1 MTEYCRAPALWA
13 RPVDGEPTLSERDG
27 ASTPALGTGGP
38 GRAGCP
44 ARAGAGGAGL
54 VYGERNRDLATEHRY
69 TKRDLNNRLER
80 IADRLLTSAA
90 PEDGREDVA
99 EATEIA
105 EIDSF
110 IGGPTRGAC
119 HPSSARRPG
128 TRTTWGAV
136 ERAVPAHTVVLGALL
151 RIRQGRV
158 RLGNF
163 LEALRGFRI
172 VRVGVGVILL
182 GEPAVGFLDVVL
194 ACRVRH
200 AEDLVEVLRG
210 HVTLDP
216 ALSTPEPSPGGP
228 ASPCTGSRS
237 GTSRSLDGLS
247 RGSAVG

>member
-1 MTEYCRAPALWA
+1 MTWRSFRSSPTPPQVGHGCDGIRPRPRHCGHGRLTENPPCPNEMVPRPPHSGQVEKVAPGAP
-13 RPVDGEPTLSERDG
+13 PVPVQVGQISFT
-27 ASTPALGTGGP
+27 AS
-38 GRAGCP
+38 
-44 ARAGAGGAGL
+44 
-54 VYGERNRDLATEHRY
+54 VHRDLATEHRY

-110 IGGPTRGAC
+110 ISGPTRGAC
-119 HPSSARRPG
+119 TPSSARRPG
-128 TRTTWGAV
+128 TSTTRGAV
-136 ERAVPAHTVVLGALL
+136 ERAVPAHTIVLGPLL

-163 LEALRGFRI
+163 LEAFRGFRI
-172 VRVGVGVILL
+172 VRIGVGVILL
-182 GEPAVGFLDVVL
+182 GEPAVRFLDVVL

-200 AEDLVEVLRG
+200 AEDLIEVLRG

-228 ASPCTGSRS
+228 ASP
-237 GTSRSLDGLS
+237 
-247 RGSAVG
+247 